1 MISLRELRAMLKEN
15 NIRGYLH
22 YNKPELVDE
31 LVKRGLVP
39 EIIKITTRTSLP
51 ERKNTKKEINPK
63 YNFLKHI
70 RNSPK
75 KVEIQDME
83 TGEII
88 VYSSTYKATNRF
100 NQESRLIST
109 YDGKVW
115 RNRYAIKVLTEC
127 DYILICTNIL
137 RFFNKSQTF
146 CYRQTRMTTSC
157 LK

>member
-15 NIRGYLH
+15 NIRDCLH
-22 YNKPELVDE
+22 YNKSELVDM
-31 LVKRGLVP
+31 LVKRGLIP
-39 EIIKITTRTSLP
+39 EIIKITTSTSLP
-51 ERKNTKKEINPK
+51 ERKDTKKETNPK

-88 VYSSTYKATNRF
+88 VYFSMYKAAKRF
-100 NQESRLIST
+100 NQKSRLIYA

-115 RNRYAIKVLTEC
+115 RNRYAIKVLTES
-127 DYILICTNIL
+127 N
-137 RFFNKSQTF
+137 
-146 CYRQTRMTTSC
+146 
-157 LK
+157 